1 MLNDLFSFSF
11 RSVFL
16 LFMSD
21 KKKKNMTCVIS
32 SEMPDQGK
40 LVLLTSVNISFVQT
54 FIERSVFFFT
64 KKRFYEKK
72 NAQKQIL

>member
-21 KKKKNMTCVIS
+21 KKNMTCVIS

-64 KKRFYEKK
+64 KKRFYKK